1 VHTRSRARL
10 VERVARVQPEHVHI
24 HIIPQREGHD
34 MTAVEGLAH
43 ACSATFRLVVVHVAK
58 ERFLVCA
65 EAVSDRIVVIMP
77 E

>member
-1 VHTRSRARL
+1 
-10 VERVARVQPEHVHI
+10 
-24 HIIPQREGHD
+24 

-43 ACSATFRLVVVHVAK
+43 ASSATFRLVVVHVAK